1 MRVVIAEDSGLLR
14 QLLAELFT
22 AKGLEVTGLA
32 QTLPEVLRLVEAD
45 PPDIVVLDIR
55 MPPAYRDEGL
65 QAAEALRARY
75 PDLGLLILSHYAETS
90 YAVRLLEISSH
101 AVGYLV
107 KDRVQDADRLL
118 EAAHRVA
125 SGEVVIDPEVVQRL
139 LLRPRRADP
148 LANLTSVEKQV
159 LALIAEGYSNAAIG
173 KKLSYS
179 VKTVEKRVT
188 SISQKLGLS
197 PAGGEERADIN
208 VRVLAVLTYLR
219 SLDQR

>member
-1 MRVVIAEDSGLLR
+1 MRVMIAEDSGLLR
-14 QLLAELFT
+14 QMLAEMFT
-22 AKGLEVTGLA
+22 ARGVHVIGLA
-32 QTLPEVLRLVEAD
+32 QTLPELLRLVDSD

-55 MPPAYRDEGL
+55 LPPTYRDEGL
-65 QAAEALRARY
+65 QAAETLRARY
-75 PDLGLLILSHYAETS
+75 PAVGLLILSHYAETS
-90 YAVRLLEISSH
+90 YAVRLLETSSH

-107 KDRVQDADRLL
+107 KDRVQDAERLV
-118 EAAHRVA
+118 ETAYRVA

-139 LLRPRRADP
+139 LLRPRRVDP
-148 LANLTSVEKQV
+148 LASLTSAEKQV
-159 LALIAEGYSNAAIG
+159 LTLMAEGYSNAAIG

-197 PAGGEERADIN
+197 PAGDERADVN

-219 SLDQR
+219 SLEQR